1 MFIEMIQDVFGALLL
16 PFVEARRGRSG
27 TTQRNKNLSYKQIT
41 SRLAHDEHSLMIGM
55 PFRFYFMSIYCSLIV
70 HSPRLGWEVSSGIAG
85 TFPIEKHVKKLK
97 TRTFSSG
104 HGWQ

>member
-16 PFVEARRGRSG
+16 LVEARRGRSG